1 MIIVN
6 RHNIGEI
13 MTQITGIAEAVVL
26 AGSQENLAN
35 QLGVSQQAVSKWER
49 RGYVPAHRVLE
60 IEAQYGIA
68 RDRLIEPRL
77 ADLLV
82 ESAI

>member
-1 MIIVN
+1 MPRIS
-6 RHNIGEI
+6 
-13 MTQITGIAEAVVL
+13 GIAEAVVL
-26 AGSQENLAN
+26 AGGQTKLAQ

-60 IEAQYGIA
+60 IETQYGIP
-68 RDRLIEPRL
+68 RERLIEPRL

-82 ESAI
+82 EGEGGL